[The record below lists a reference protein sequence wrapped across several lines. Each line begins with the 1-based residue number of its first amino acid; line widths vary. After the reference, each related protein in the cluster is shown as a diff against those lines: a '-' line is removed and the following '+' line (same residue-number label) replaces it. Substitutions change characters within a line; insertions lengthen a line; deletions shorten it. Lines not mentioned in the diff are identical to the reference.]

1 MIECTKLLEILTN
14 LIILLLI
21 IIIIIIKS
29 NENVKL
35 VHNYTYVC

>member
-21 IIIIIIKS
+21 IIIIIKS